1 MSAGHTIT
9 ITPTDAV
16 IEVRI
21 DGELL
26 ATSARAL
33 RLSETGLPDRFYLP
47 KDDVLLHRFRPTSFS
62 TTCPF
67 KGEASYWSIE
77 IDGRTHDGIVWAYED
92 PIPNAAAIA
101 GHLSFYPDR
110 ADVTIDGVPI

>member
-21 DGELL
+21 EGELL

-33 RLSETGLPDRFYLP
+33 RLSETGLPDRYYVP
-47 KDDVLLHRFRPTSFS
+47 KDDVLVDRFRPTSFS

-77 IDGRTHDGIVWAYED
+77 IDGHTHDGIVWAYED
-92 PIPNAAAIA
+92 PIPSAAAIA

-110 ADVTIDGVPI
+110 AEVTVDGVPI

>member
-9 ITPTDAV
+9 ITPTEAL

-33 RLSETGLPDRFYLP
+33 RLSETGLPDRYYVP
-47 KDDVLLHRFRPTSFS
+47 KDDVALLRFRPTSFS

-67 KGEASYWSIE
+67 KGESSYWSIE
-77 IDGRTHDGIVWAYED
+77 VAGRTHDGIVWAYED
-92 PIPNAAAIA
+92 PIPDAAAIA

-110 ADVTIDGVPI
+110 AEVTVDGVRI